1 MRSAP
6 GVFRYG
12 RGEGGEAGYGRR
24 RGCRGVSGGVS
35 AASRAASRRCL
46 GGVSRTHPYHGA
58 VHERAGVG
66 GVLRRLLVDA
76 RERARV
82 VRPRDVIEA
91 VAHGRLATRRGE
103 REGEGELSTLR
114 SHDVWSERTTHLCL
128 DVSTAKTICLPGP
141 RPVGTFGRCAMANGL
156 SAARTA
162 SQPCMARAGGSC
174 AGGGSDERGAKRRR
188 SPLWDGPP
196 DQPEISPG
204 VVTVFNGGVREP

>member
-6 GVFRYG
+6 GVFRDG
-12 RGEGGEAGYGRR
+12 RGEGGEAGFGRR

-35 AASRAASRRCL
+35 AASRRRL
-46 GGVSRTHPYHGA
+46 GGVSRSHPYHGA

-91 VAHGRLATRRGE
+91 VAHGRLATRRRE
-103 REGEGELSTLR
+103 RQGEGELSTLR
-114 SHDVWSERTTHLCL
+114 SHDVWSERTHLYL

-162 SQPCMARAGGSC
+162 SQPCMARAGGSAPE
-174 AGGGSDERGAKRRR
+174 AGATS
-188 SPLWDGPP
+188 
-196 DQPEISPG
+196 G
-204 VVTVFNGGVREP
+204 VPKDAEVLSGTVRPINPRFHRAW